1 MTHEST
7 AVQLASSSSNATA
20 RGGWWRDAVI
30 YQVYVR
36 SFADSDGDGVGDLR
50 GVRSRLPHLARL
62 GVDAVWLTPFYVSPQ
77 ADGGYDVVDYRAVDP
92 LFGDLSD
99 ADELVRAAHEQGLRV
114 IVDVVPNHTSAQHP
128 WFRAALAGDPAARA
142 RYLFRPG
149 RGADG
154 SEPPNDWESIFGG
167 PAWTRVAAPAGDG
180 GTSQPEAGGEWYLHL
195 FAPEQPD
202 LDWDHPEVAA
212 EFASVLRFWLDL
224 GVDGFRVDVAHGM
237 VKAAGLPDIG
247 RGAQATLIGTEPL
260 PFFDQ
265 DGVHEIHRGW
275 RRLLDSYEGDRIGV
289 AEAWAP
295 TSERLA
301 LYVRP
306 DELHQAFNFRFL
318 NCPWDPAAMRTVI
331 DESLAATTSVGA
343 PTTWVLSNHDVVRHV
358 TRYGGGARG
367 LARARA
373 AALLMLALPGSA
385 YLYQG
390 EELGLPEVL
399 DLPDESRRDPAFR
412 RGRRRQIPGAEP
424 ELAPGTGPAASPL
437 SGAAP
442 PAEPAAGPGGVP
454 GAPAGTGV
462 QAEPQ
467 AGTGPAAATATHAA
481 TSRTASVSA
490 PVPQAQSPAGP
501 IVEQRVVSEP
511 AAGTGVHAG
520 QQAGAGT
527 GPIAPVQAATSR
539 TASVSAPAPQAQSPA
554 GPGPTA
560 QAGRTDGPQANVVTG
575 PEAGAGTGPEA
586 GAGTGPEAGAGT
598 GPEAGAGTG
607 PQAGAGTG
615 PQAGAGVGPEAGAGT
630 GPEARAGTGPQAGA
644 GTGPQAGAGTGPQAG
659 AGTGPQAG
667 AGTGPQAGAG
677 TGPQAGAGTGPQAGA
692 GTGPQAGAGTGP
704 EARRGPGP
712 RARVG
717 AGPEAEPQT
726 GPEAHAQAGAGPQA
740 GVGVGP
746 GVDLRSGPE
755 ADGQEGL
762 RDGCRVPIPWCGAE
776 PPYGFG
782 PTGSW
787 LPQPA
792 GWGGLTVAAQTG
804 DPHST
809 LELYRAALELR
820 RAMPGLGAPEA
831 GTGPAAEAPYLSGM
845 RWLPA
850 PEGVLLFTRPGFA
863 CTLNSRPDPVELP
876 APGRPV
882 LSSSPVETDGRTVRL
897 PPDSCTWWAI

>member
-20 RGGWWRDAVI
+20 SGGWWRDAVI

-77 ADGGYDVVDYRAVDP
+77 ADGGYDVADYRAVDP

-99 ADELVRAAHEQGLRV
+99 ADELVRAAHALGLRV

-128 WFRAALAGDPAARA
+128 WFRAALAGDPEARA

-154 SEPPNDWESIFGG
+154 AEPPNDWESIFGG
-167 PAWTRVAAPAGDG
+167 PAWTRVADG
-180 GTSQPEAGGEWYLHL
+180 AWYLHL

-237 VKAAGLPDIG
+237 VKAPGLPDIG

-412 RGRRRQIPGAEP
+412 RGRRQQIPGAAP
-424 ELAPGTGPAASPL
+424 EARTSSPTQT
-437 SGAAP
+437 
-442 PAEPAAGPGGVP
+442 EAGPGL
-454 GAPAGTGV
+454 
-462 QAEPQ
+462 
-467 AGTGPAAATATHAA
+467 
-481 TSRTASVSA
+481 R
-490 PVPQAQSPAGP
+490 
-501 IVEQRVVSEP
+501 
-511 AAGTGVHAG
+511 
-520 QQAGAGT
+520 
-527 GPIAPVQAATSR
+527 
-539 TASVSAPAPQAQSPA
+539 
-554 GPGPTA
+554 
-560 QAGRTDGPQANVVTG
+560 
-575 PEAGAGTGPEA
+575 
-586 GAGTGPEAGAGT
+586 
-598 GPEAGAGTG
+598 
-607 PQAGAGTG
+607 
-615 PQAGAGVGPEAGAGT
+615 
-630 GPEARAGTGPQAGA
+630 
-644 GTGPQAGAGTGPQAG
+644 
-659 AGTGPQAG
+659 
-667 AGTGPQAGAG
+667 
-677 TGPQAGAGTGPQAGA
+677 
-692 GTGPQAGAGTGP
+692 
-704 EARRGPGP
+704 
-712 RARVG
+712 
-717 AGPEAEPQT
+717 AEPQT
-726 GPEAHAQAGAGPQA
+726 GPQAQAQAEAGAGPQA
-740 GVGVGP
+740 RVGTPPEADGQAGP
-746 GVDLRSGPE
+746 GTTAQAEPADGPQARAGAGPQARPGGDPQTGPE

-831 GTGPAAEAPYLSGM
+831 GTGPAAEAPYRSGM

-882 LSSSPVETDGRTVRL
+882 LSSAPVETDGRTVRL
-897 PPDSCTWWAI
+897 PPDSCTWWAM